1 MTVRDRDIIAT
12 LGKGGVFDITTTG
25 RKSGEPR
32 RLEIVYHVI
41 DGRLYL
47 SGIPMPTRRSWLAN
61 LDADPALTLHLRKP
75 LPAAVAATVRIIES
89 EAERRAVLPHVARNW
104 GRDDIEL
111 MVRQS
116 PLVEVKIEPQG

>member
-1 MTVRDRDIIAT
+1 LTVRDRDIIAT

-75 LPAAVAATVRIIES
+75 VPADVAATVRIIES

-116 PLVEVKIEPQG
+116 PLVEVTIEPQG